1 MQEKSSGNYHTRQNG
16 ERGRSTGQIW
26 TVTICGSADQWSQV
40 KLGLGLGLGFVRC
53 FTRAADKWQN
63 ADLSRPT
70 AIRPAPHFVVC
81 QKYRYLAMLFP
92 IANFASLQIRSY
104 HSANDLY
111 TDNCSDSSIVY
122 MCVTRDRNGIT
133 SVGWL
138 AGTRPLPWQPAS
150 IETAYKQMSRDR
162 HLLLYYTAHTYTSP
176 SNIHATNILML
187 SAITPSPHNWLL
199 AATRTNVYCKE
210 ID

>member
-26 TVTICGSADQWSQV
+26 TMTICGSADQWSQV
-40 KLGLGLGLGFVRC
+40 KLGLGLGFVRC

-81 QKYRYLAMLFP
+81 QKHRYLAMLFP

-122 MCVTRDRNGIT
+122 NHVRDTRQKRHHECRMIGRYPPVAMATSVNRDRT
-133 SVGWL
+133 QTDV
-138 AGTRPLPWQPAS
+138 TWQTPAV
-150 IETAYKQMSRDR
+150 ILYGA
-162 HLLLYYTAHTYTSP
+162 HLYV
-176 SNIHATNILML
+176 
-187 SAITPSPHNWLL
+187 AIQYSC
-199 AATRTNVYCKE
+199 Y
-210 ID
+210 